1 MPTLRI
7 SNSLLF
13 VVLSG
18 VGFYDPTVA
27 TAHALTDTTHTAVSN
42 STEIEV
48 QPDSGGASGE
58 GESTQITYIDR
69 STNASKTVPG
79 GTLNGL
85 GQGAKVKIDPV
96 PNTTVTVTNTSEN
109 LSTSFTAAIFNP
121 PLNRVVSK
129 YTILSG
135 STVQFGAQSFTVSG
149 TYTLVDTTIDYTV
162 GSPTF
167 GEESGFLSAVNVVAT
182 GSSGA
187 ITFSLAGAPSYTAN
201 LAPIWATP
209 DLPAT
214 LPIPVDVAF
223 SGFLSLDGSTTPF
236 SGTLSDTTTFNPDG
250 SVSDLDV
257 LDIMTD
263 VGPITGSISAFAT
276 PTVVVPEPSALTL
289 LALGCGAIFGLRSSR
304 RLTTRWPNAATAA

>member
-7 SNSLLF
+7 GDSLLL

-18 VGFYDPTVA
+18 AGWYAPIEA

-58 GESTQITYIDR
+58 GESTEITYTDR
-69 STNASKTVPG
+69 STNTSKTVPG

-85 GQGAKVKIDPV
+85 GQGAKVKIDPA
-96 PNTTVTVTNTSEN
+96 PNTTVTVKNTSEN
-109 LSTSFTAAIFNP
+109 LSTTFTAAVFNP
-121 PLNRVVSK
+121 PFNRVVSK

-135 STVQFGAQSFTVSG
+135 STVQFGTNSFAVSG

-182 GSSGA
+182 GSAGA
-187 ITFSLAGAPSYTAN
+187 ITFGLSGAPSYTAN

-214 LPIPVDVAF
+214 LPIPVDVTF

-250 SVSDLDV
+250 SVSDLDI
-257 LDIMTD
+257 LDIVTGL
-263 VGPITGSISAFAT
+263 GPITGSISALAT
-276 PTVVVPEPSALTL
+276 PMLVVPEPSTLTL
-289 LALGCGAIFGLRSSR
+289 LALGCSGIFGLRR
-304 RLTTRWPNAATAA
+304 RLRLTTKWPNTATTA